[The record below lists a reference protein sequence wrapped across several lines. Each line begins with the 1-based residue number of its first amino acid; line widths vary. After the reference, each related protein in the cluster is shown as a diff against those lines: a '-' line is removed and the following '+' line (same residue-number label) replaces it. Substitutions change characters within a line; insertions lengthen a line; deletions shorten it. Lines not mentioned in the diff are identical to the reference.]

1 MTHFKT
7 SRGSSLTYMLL
18 YGVLVNL
25 FLGVLIKVVNSY
37 MLIILIKI
45 AWISLDLYFVY
56 YVLLDLSLQY
66 IVDGE
71 QLIIRAFLGLKQ
83 IKIYFKDIVG
93 FDIYES
99 SIRGVKLSGIGNDKF
114 SFGRNIIDRIGTT
127 YMFVTSSKG
136 VIYLKTQE
144 MAYGI
149 SPKEVE
155 KLKNV
160 LNKKGIENKI
170 LDNTIKGNV
179 DLYKDK
185 KFIVP
190 FIAVTIIII
199 VLTLNPFV
207 LYLNHKLPL
216 EMPLSFDASF
226 YPIAMGTGKQFA
238 FKQMTY
244 GVLNMIVLLCMYYA
258 AYFSAKY
265 DKKTAY
271 RYIYAALVASLTFL
285 LLQIHILITFK

>member
-25 FLGVLIKVVNSY
+25 FLGVLIRFVNSY
-37 MLIILIKI
+37 MLITLIKI
-45 AWISLDLYFVY
+45 AWISLILYFVY
-56 YVLLDLSLQY
+56 YILLDLSLQY

-83 IKIYFKDIVG
+83 VKINFGDIVG
-93 FDIYES
+93 FDVYES
-99 SIRGVKLSGIGNDKF
+99 NIRGVKLSGIGNDRF

-144 MAYGI
+144 IVYGI

-160 LNKKGIENKI
+160 LDKKGIENQI
-170 LDNTIKGNV
+170 TDNTVKGNV

-185 KFIVP
+185 KFILP
-190 FIAVTIIII
+190 FISVTVVIIL
-199 VLTLNPFV
+199 LTLNPFI

-226 YPIAMGTGKQFA
+226 YPIVMGTGKQFA

-271 RYIYAALVASLTFL
+271 RYIYAALVTSLTFL